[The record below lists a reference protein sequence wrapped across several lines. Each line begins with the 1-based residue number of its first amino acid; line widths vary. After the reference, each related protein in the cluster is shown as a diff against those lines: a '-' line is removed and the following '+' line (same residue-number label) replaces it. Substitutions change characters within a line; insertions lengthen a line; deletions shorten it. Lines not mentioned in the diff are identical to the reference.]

1 MTDGHAAKRLYDT
14 FDVMC
19 DTETIEGRQKK
30 YRQYLVL
37 GFFCVPSSSGARR
50 ACLIRVRR
58 MRGG

>member
-30 YRQYLVL
+30 YQQY
-37 GFFCVPSSSGARR
+37 CVPSSSGARR